1 MTLSTATSLLVPT
14 YNLKYIKNYMMRQ
27 VVLLIM
33 MFMSQFSWGQ
43 KLAGKVVDAKSNAI
57 EFANVALY
65 DKDSTFLAGVVT
77 DSCGVFAMNYSE
89 GKACF
94 FKVSCVG
101 YSTKTVAVSNEK
113 FYSITLQQDNVM
125 LKDVIVKGHLPKYT
139 RVPGG
144 YSVAVKNSILEKLFS
159 ANDILSS
166 LPHISGSNGNFLV
179 FGKGSPEIYINNRKL
194 RDKSELAHLKPSD
207 IEKVILLTNPG
218 VKYDSEVKSVIII
231 KTKKPQGE
239 GLSGSVDG
247 VYGQKDKASYN
258 SNINLN
264 WRSSKFD
271 LFGSL
276 GHSNNYDS
284 RKQEISQTVHGFKH
298 EINEKMSDMHQSMR
312 TKNILGTIGADYL
325 LNDSNSIGVSYRISK
340 SLQSQHMHSAY
351 SDSLFVDSK
360 LQDNINYRM
369 NAVPSSGPA
378 HEVDAYYNGKIHNFK
393 ITFDNYYQTKNASS
407 TISGTL
413 VNKNYIND
421 SDIIYGKKTD
431 NDFDIVVDKS
441 TLNKLFTGEEKIGI
455 QTGYSVQD
463 LIGYKVNCGD
473 LIFTIT
479 GITDIGDYS
488 IFTNKKYMIDIL
500 YNSLGT
506 DETMVYDAETSDKYL
521 NYKLIDNLSIKK
533 GRLPENDYEVVIN
546 INKEIDNPLNSKLEN
561 KINNKKLTV
570 VGYYDGKNMLVNENM
585 IKYELISKSKNLTIM
600 PSDSEIAI
608 ESLNNENLNVV
619 KSYDSAKEKYLDSRE
634 TVVKSGLIAS
644 GVILFISFVEIY
656 LMIRSSY
663 LSRIKE
669 IGIYRAI
676 GTKKSDIYKMFYGEI
691 IAITTVASL
700 PGILF
705 TTYALKT
712 LQTISYFEK
721 NYLVNPF
728 TIILSIL
735 IVYLFNI
742 IVGLLPIMKI
752 VSKTPAS
759 ILARK
764 DVD

>member
-1 MTLSTATSLLVPT
+1 M
-14 YNLKYIKNYMMRQ
+14 Y
-27 VVLLIM
+27 
-33 MFMSQFSWGQ
+33 
-43 KLAGKVVDAKSNAI
+43 
-57 EFANVALY
+57 
-65 DKDSTFLAGVVT
+65 
-77 DSCGVFAMNYSE
+77 
-89 GKACF
+89 
-94 FKVSCVG
+94 
-101 YSTKTVAVSNEK
+101 AVSN
-113 FYSITLQQDNVM
+113 TLGILNV
-125 LKDVIVKGHLPKYT
+125 KDSY
-139 RVPGG
+139 
-144 YSVAVKNSILEKLFS
+144 F
-159 ANDILSS
+159 
-166 LPHISGSNGNFLV
+166 
-179 FGKGSPEIYINNRKL
+179 
-194 RDKSELAHLKPSD
+194 
-207 IEKVILLTNPG
+207 IEKNKNYL
-218 VKYDSEVKSVIII
+218 EVKMQKINIDNFEKYESLNGIDYIL
-231 KTKKPQGE
+231 PG
-239 GLSGSVDG
+239 SG
-247 VYGQKDKASYN
+247 
-258 SNINLN
+258 
-264 WRSSKFD
+264 
-271 LFGSL
+271 
-276 GHSNNYDS
+276 
-284 RKQEISQTVHGFKH
+284 
-298 EINEKMSDMHQSMR
+298 
-312 TKNILGTIGADYL
+312 
-325 LNDSNSIGVSYRISK
+325 
-340 SLQSQHMHSAY
+340 
-351 SDSLFVDSK
+351 
-360 LQDNINYRM
+360 
-369 NAVPSSGPA
+369 NA
-378 HEVDAYYNGKIHNFK
+378 NFK

-441 TLNKLFTGEEKIGI
+441 TLNNLFTGEEKIGI

-570 VGYYDGKNMLVNENM
+570 VGYYEGNNMLVNENM

-742 IVGLLPIMKI
+742 IVGLLPIIKI

>member
-1 MTLSTATSLLVPT
+1 MLFIVSVP
-14 YNLKYIKNYMMRQ
+14 R
-27 VVLLIM
+27 
-33 MFMSQFSWGQ
+33 S
-43 KLAGKVVDAKSNAI
+43 
-57 EFANVALY
+57 
-65 DKDSTFLAGVVT
+65 
-77 DSCGVFAMNYSE
+77 
-89 GKACF
+89 
-94 FKVSCVG
+94 
-101 YSTKTVAVSNEK
+101 
-113 FYSITLQQDNVM
+113 SITN
-125 LKDVIVKGHLPKYT
+125 
-139 RVPGG
+139 
-144 YSVAVKNSILEKLFS
+144 
-159 ANDILSS
+159 
-166 LPHISGSNGNFLV
+166 
-179 FGKGSPEIYINNRKL
+179 
-194 RDKSELAHLKPSD
+194 
-207 IEKVILLTNPG
+207 
-218 VKYDSEVKSVIII
+218 
-231 KTKKPQGE
+231 
-239 GLSGSVDG
+239 
-247 VYGQKDKASYN
+247 
-258 SNINLN
+258 
-264 WRSSKFD
+264 
-271 LFGSL
+271 
-276 GHSNNYDS
+276 
-284 RKQEISQTVHGFKH
+284 
-298 EINEKMSDMHQSMR
+298 
-312 TKNILGTIGADYL
+312 
-325 LNDSNSIGVSYRISK
+325 
-340 SLQSQHMHSAY
+340 
-351 SDSLFVDSK
+351 
-360 LQDNINYRM
+360 
-369 NAVPSSGPA
+369 
-378 HEVDAYYNGKIHNFK
+378 
-393 ITFDNYYQTKNASS
+393 
-407 TISGTL
+407 
-413 VNKNYIND
+413 
-421 SDIIYGKKTD
+421 
-431 NDFDIVVDKS
+431 KS

-506 DETMVYDAETSDKYL
+506 DETMVYDAESMVYDAEISDKYL

-570 VGYYDGKNMLVNENM
+570 VGYYEGKNMLVNENM

-619 KSYDSAKEKYLDSRE
+619 KSYDTAKEKYLDSRE

-721 NYLVNPF
+721 NYLVNSF

-742 IVGLLPIMKI
+742 IVGLLPIIKI

>member
-1 MTLSTATSLLVPT
+1 
-14 YNLKYIKNYMMRQ
+14 
-27 VVLLIM
+27 
-33 MFMSQFSWGQ
+33 
-43 KLAGKVVDAKSNAI
+43 
-57 EFANVALY
+57 
-65 DKDSTFLAGVVT
+65 
-77 DSCGVFAMNYSE
+77 
-89 GKACF
+89 
-94 FKVSCVG
+94 
-101 YSTKTVAVSNEK
+101 
-113 FYSITLQQDNVM
+113 
-125 LKDVIVKGHLPKYT
+125 
-139 RVPGG
+139 
-144 YSVAVKNSILEKLFS
+144 
-159 ANDILSS
+159 
-166 LPHISGSNGNFLV
+166 
-179 FGKGSPEIYINNRKL
+179 
-194 RDKSELAHLKPSD
+194 
-207 IEKVILLTNPG
+207 
-218 VKYDSEVKSVIII
+218 
-231 KTKKPQGE
+231 
-239 GLSGSVDG
+239 
-247 VYGQKDKASYN
+247 
-258 SNINLN
+258 
-264 WRSSKFD
+264 
-271 LFGSL
+271 
-276 GHSNNYDS
+276 
-284 RKQEISQTVHGFKH
+284 
-298 EINEKMSDMHQSMR
+298 
-312 TKNILGTIGADYL
+312 
-325 LNDSNSIGVSYRISK
+325 
-340 SLQSQHMHSAY
+340 
-351 SDSLFVDSK
+351 
-360 LQDNINYRM
+360 
-369 NAVPSSGPA
+369 
-378 HEVDAYYNGKIHNFK
+378 
-393 ITFDNYYQTKNASS
+393 
-407 TISGTL
+407 
-413 VNKNYIND
+413 
-421 SDIIYGKKTD
+421 
-431 NDFDIVVDKS
+431 
-441 TLNKLFTGEEKIGI
+441 
-455 QTGYSVQD
+455 
-463 LIGYKVNCGD
+463 
-473 LIFTIT
+473 
-479 GITDIGDYS
+479 
-488 IFTNKKYMIDIL
+488 MIDIL

-506 DETMVYDAETSDKYL
+506 DETMVIDAETSDKYL

-570 VGYYDGKNMLVNENM
+570 VGYYEGKNMLVNENM

-619 KSYDSAKEKYLDSRE
+619 KSYDTAKEKYLDSRE

-742 IVGLLPIMKI
+742 IVGLLPIIKI